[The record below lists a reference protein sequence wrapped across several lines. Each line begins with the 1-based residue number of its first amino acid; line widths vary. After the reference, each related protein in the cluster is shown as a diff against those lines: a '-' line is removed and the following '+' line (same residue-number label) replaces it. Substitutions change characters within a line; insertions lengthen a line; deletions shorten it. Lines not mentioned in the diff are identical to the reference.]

1 MGAHLKNFEVICVLI
16 VVVFLARAVASHAW
30 MLLEPGLDDVV
41 EVEESTLDPTHEPV
55 RCLVELLP
63 GTARLHGTGLDR
75 LGRRQLRQLQRELN
89 LRAVVADDRD
99 EAVEIAL

>member
-16 VVVFLARAVASHAW
+16 VVVFLARGVASCAC

-41 EVEESTLDPTHEPV
+41 EVGESALDPTHEPV

-75 LGRRQLRQLQRELN
+75 LGCRQLRQLQRELN